1 MQILSL
7 VSTKGGSAKTSLATA
22 IAVEV
27 GAVLLDLDPQGS
39 ACRWWDRREADEPV
53 VTAVAPDRVRSVLE
67 AARAQGVADVVL
79 DSPPRSATAVV
90 EAARVADLVV
100 IPCRPQIL
108 DLETIVLTQR
118 ALALV
123 DPPPRVVIVLVAV
136 PPRGQRAV
144 QARSALE
151 ARGLRVCPHTLGA
164 RVVWGDAGAIGLTPA
179 EYDPKGR
186 AAGEV
191 RRVIG
196 WLRQVL
202 DQPSLEDGNG

>member
-27 GAVLLDLDPQGS
+27 GAVLLDLDPQAS
-39 ACRWWDRREADEPV
+39 ACRWRDRREADEPV
-53 VTAVAPDRVRSVLE
+53 VTAVAPDRVRSVLD

-100 IPCRPQIL
+100 VPCRPQIL
-108 DLETIVLTQR
+108 DLETIALTQR

-136 PPRGQRAV
+136 PPRGQRAL

-151 ARGLRVCPHTLGA
+151 SRGLRVCPHMLGA
-164 RVVWGDAGAIGLTPA
+164 RAVWGDAGALGLTPV
-179 EYDPKGR
+179 EFDPECR

-191 RRVIG
+191 RRVVG
-196 WLRQVL
+196 WLRHVL
-202 DQPSLEDGNG
+202 TQPGLEDGNA

>member
-164 RVVWGDAGAIGLTPA
+164 RAVWGDAGAIGLTPA